1 MANDRFSST
10 DAQIKKGVLEMCVLH
25 MIREKPTYGY
35 DVMKTVKMYF
45 PEVSESTVYAILR
58 RLHNE
63 GCAEVT
69 LSSESSGPPRK
80 YYHITNCGLALLE
93 KNITSWKRVNHALTK
108 MGLC

>member
-1 MANDRFSST
+1 MANDRSSN

-25 MIREKPTYGY
+25 MIRENPTYGY
-35 DVMKTVKMYF
+35 DVMKTVKQYF
-45 PEVSESTVYAILR
+45 PEVNESTVYAILR

-69 LSSESSGPPRK
+69 LSGDSGGSPRK
-80 YYHITNCGLALLE
+80 YYHITDCGVDLLE
-93 KNITSWKRVNHALTK
+93 RNITSWKRVNDALTK